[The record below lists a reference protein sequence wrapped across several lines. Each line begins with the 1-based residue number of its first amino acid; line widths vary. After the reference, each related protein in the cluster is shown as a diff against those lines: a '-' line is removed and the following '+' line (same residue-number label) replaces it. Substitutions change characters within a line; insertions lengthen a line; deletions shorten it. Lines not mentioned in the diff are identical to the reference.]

1 MSTVVIPM
9 AERAVT
15 VTIGLHDVRL
25 SRGSGIEGDR
35 RKPSARDAVVLVVQ
49 LYVVTVDRVGILVG
63 RRYRMTRQLGA
74 PQLAG

>member
-25 SRGSGIEGDR
+25 PEDR
-35 RKPSARDAVVLVVQ
+35 ELK
-49 LYVVTVDRVGILVG
+49 VTVVNLV
-63 RRYRMTRQLGA
+63 LGT
-74 PQLAG
+74 L

>member
-1 MSTVVIPM
+1 M

-25 SRGSGIEGDR
+25 SRGSGIECDR
-35 RKPSARDAVVLVVQ
+35 RKPSARDAVVLAVQ

-63 RRYRMTRQLGA
+63 RR
-74 PQLAG
+74 